1 MASIIEALRGLRTRK
16 QQASPDPTSQPPLA
30 ISDESLSKLLANPIS
45 SYFSDA
51 YNTLI
56 SVVQGLA
63 LGGLFVVLADP
74 VYRTSSIFWPRF
86 FLAFLIINT
95 IWHRYI
101 SETQYVAWRLTPVDT
116 LIPMSFAILQG
127 IAILAIRS
135 DPWAFALGFAAIL
148 LWGAVAYQNGLKHYS
163 TPIVRDIY
171 AAHYD
176 GMLGDGF
183 GGRILDAIIRFQQIS
198 RNLLATAF
206 AGSLITVLV
215 AYRFDKRSLFVNW
228 LILGYSV
235 PFAAY
240 FFFFDL
246 SRHLNRTG
254 NIRLGREGVR
264 W

>member
-1 MASIIEALRGLRTRK
+1 MASILKALRHLRTRK
-16 QQASPDPTSQPPLA
+16 HHAPLDPISKPALT
-30 ISDESLSKLLANPIS
+30 ISDDSLSNLLANPIS

-56 SVVQGLA
+56 SIVQGLA

-74 VYRTSSIFWPRF
+74 AYRTSSIFWPRF

-101 SETQYVAWRLTPVDT
+101 SETQYVAWRLTPLDT
-116 LIPMSFAILQG
+116 LIPMSFAVFQG
-127 IAILAIRS
+127 LTILAIRS
-135 DPWAFALGFAAIL
+135 EPWAFAMGFAAIL

-171 AAHYD
+171 TAHYD
-176 GMLGDGF
+176 AMLGEGF
-183 GGRILDAIIRFQQIS
+183 GGRILDAIMQFQRTS

-215 AYRFDKRSLFVNW
+215 AYRFDKLALFVNW
-228 LILGYSV
+228 LVLGYSFL
-235 PFAAY
+235 FAAY

-246 SRHLNRTG
+246 SHHLNRTG
-254 NIRLGREGVR
+254 NIRLGHDGVQ